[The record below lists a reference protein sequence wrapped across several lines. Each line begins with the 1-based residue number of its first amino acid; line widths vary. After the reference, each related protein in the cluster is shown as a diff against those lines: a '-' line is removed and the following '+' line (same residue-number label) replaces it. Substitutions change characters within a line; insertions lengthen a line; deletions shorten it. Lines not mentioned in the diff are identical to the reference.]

1 MDTSRKI
8 NIIYI
13 SLLVMFFCCTPNK
26 EYVRDRAF
34 VIDKLIIN
42 NNHIF
47 LTNKKICNFVIKDSI
62 KEKDESYLKKLDQI
76 LTLNRK
82 IHTYFEKNK
91 IDFIKKVEIKKEF
104 FVADTISI
112 SNLLTVNDKEK
123 TRNYID
129 SIEVSLSKYI
139 IFLNKELNEVGI
151 SIDEYYLSTS
161 EIILKRFKNPEND
174 VLDFFELNCL
184 LENNYLL
191 MINNYLY
198 RRVNQ

>member
-161 EIILKRFKNPEND
+161 EIILKRLKNPEND